1 MNDNNILVIGSKPG
15 SKLPRI
21 PVDKIYT
28 ANGAAERAKRYR
40 KNYLKNE
47 LTCIVVAREFNKN
60 EHVRGRI
67 IRAKPKRIIIRSGT
81 IHLPIEFQKKTNL
94 TYLSNYTQWVYQSKF
109 FKYKEISLLLSEIFH
124 QQKFI
129 DRFLHI
135 IKLIKNNYIQGVSS
149 GFFAILV
156 ALEENPKSNIIIS
169 GIGMKGGKQF
179 YKSERSNFFTYDS
192 RARVDRFL
200 VKRLIKK
207 YKSRLYTLDEDL
219 AEVANIKKWEG
230 NSF

>member
-94 TYLSNYTQWVYQSKF
+94 TYLYIIMDICGICGEDLDSKF
-109 FKYKEISLLLSEIFH
+109 KH
-124 QQKFI
+124 
-129 DRFLHI
+129 
-135 IKLIKNNYIQGVSS
+135 KLINLKLSY
-149 GFFAILV
+149 LV
-156 ALEENPKSNIIIS
+156 FRYST
-169 GIGMKGGKQF
+169 F
-179 YKSERSNFFTYDS
+179 
-192 RARVDRFL
+192 
-200 VKRLIKK
+200 
-207 YKSRLYTLDEDL
+207 
-219 AEVANIKKWEG
+219 
-230 NSF
+230 